1 MKDLYKENRRLW
13 RKKPK
18 TQMERHAVFMDR
30 RIKTVEMS
38 GRGPKF
44 FQGRHTDAQQAN
56 EKMLTIMRQLLEKW
70 KSKLQWSTTLQQH
83 YL

>member
-1 MKDLYKENRRLW
+1 
-13 RKKPK
+13 
-18 TQMERHAVFMDR
+18 MERHAVFMDR

-56 EKMLTIMRQLLEKW
+56 EKMLIIMRQLLEK
-70 KSKLQWSTTLQQH
+70 
-83 YL
+83 